1 MNTEPPNPVNV
12 ILGIVLVVLF
22 INLLGVLAK

>member
-1 MNTEPPNPVNV
+1 MNLEPPNPLYV
-12 ILGIVLVVLF
+12 IGGLLLMILF

>member
-1 MNTEPPNPVNV
+1 MNLEPPNLVNV
-12 ILGIVLVVLF
+12 ILGIVFIILF